1 MATVRKRKAASGKVS
16 YTIRVFCGLNS
27 KAQRIDKSMTW
38 IPPEGM
44 TPKQIEKELER
55 QKVLFEQEVK
65 HGSCNDGNIT
75 FSAFADKWM
84 EEYARPKLA
93 PKTVARYENFLKR
106 IDKAIGH
113 KKLKD
118 IRPLHLNAF
127 YRNLGEKGVKQ
138 DCKGRPIKGATLSP
152 KTIVEHHRLISTI
165 LSYAV
170 KWQLLEINVA
180 QRADP
185 PAIPHTEISI
195 LNEHEIKHLIAL
207 LEEEPMQYR
216 VMIKLLI
223 YTGIRRGELCGLEWK
238 DIDFETGLLRI
249 VRSSQYI
256 GNRTIITKEPKT
268 KAGRREMIL
277 SKSACEM
284 LREYKKWQ
292 NEKRLLVGDEWIDN
306 DRLFTQW
313 DGRPIYPDTISDRFA
328 DFIRKND
335 LPKVTLHS
343 LRHSNATLLIAE
355 GVDVKT
361 VSQRLGHAD
370 VSTTLNIYTHALKSR
385 DIEAAEKLESA
396 LSM

>member
-1 MATVRKRKAASGKVS
+1 
-16 YTIRVFCGLNS
+16 
-27 KAQRIDKSMTW
+27 MTW
-38 IPPEGM
+38 TPPEGM

-65 HGSCNDGNIT
+65 YGTCNDSSIT

-84 EEYARPKLA
+84 EEYARLKLA

-106 IDKAIGH
+106 INKAIGH

-118 IRPLHLNAF
+118 IKPLHLNAF
-127 YRNLGEKGVKQ
+127 YRNLGEAGVKQ
-138 DCKGRPIKGATLSP
+138 DCKGRPIKGARLSP

-170 KWQLLEINVA
+170 KWQLLEMNVA

-185 PAIPHTEISI
+185 PAVPHTEISI
-195 LNEHEIKHLIAL
+195 LDEQEIKRLLAL
-207 LEEEPMQYR
+207 LEAEPMQYK

-223 YTGIRRGELCGLEWK
+223 YTGMRRGELCGLEWK

-256 GNRTIITKEPKT
+256 GNRKIITKEPKT

-277 SKSACEM
+277 SKSALDM
-284 LREYKKWQ
+284 LREYRKWQ
-292 NEKRLLVGDEWIDN
+292 NQKRLQVGEDWIDN

-313 DGRPIYPDTISDRFA
+313 NGVPIYPDTISDRFA
-328 DFIRKND
+328 NFIKKHD

-355 GVDVKT
+355 GVDVRT

-370 VSTTLNIYTHALKSR
+370 VSTTLNIYTHALQSR
-385 DIEAAEKLESA
+385 DKEAAERLEQA
-396 LSM
+396 LSI

>member
-1 MATVRKRKAASGKVS
+1 MATVRKRVGVSGKVS

-27 KAQRIDKSMTW
+27 RAQRIDKSMTW
-38 IPPEGM
+38 SPPEGM

-65 HGSCNDGNIT
+65 YGIYHDGNIT
-75 FSAFADKWM
+75 FSSFADKWM
-84 EEYARPKLA
+84 EEYAKPKLA

-106 IDKAIGH
+106 INKAIGH

-118 IRPLHLNAF
+118 IKPLHLNAF
-127 YRNLGEKGVKQ
+127 YRNLGEEGVKQ
-138 DCKGRPIKGATLSP
+138 DCKGRSIKGATLSP

-170 KWQLLEINVA
+170 KWQLLEMNVA

-185 PAIPHTEISI
+185 PAVPHTEISI
-195 LNEHEIKHLIAL
+195 LDEQEIKHLLAL
-207 LEEEPMQYR
+207 LEEEPMQYK

-223 YTGIRRGELCGLEWK
+223 YTGMRRGELCGLEWK

-256 GNRTIITKEPKT
+256 GNRKIITKEPKT

-277 SKSACEM
+277 SKSAIDM
-284 LREYKKWQ
+284 LREYRKWQ
-292 NEKRLLVGDEWIDN
+292 NQKRLQVGEDWIDN

-313 DGRPIYPDTISDRFA
+313 NGVPIYPDTISDRFA
-328 DFIRKND
+328 NFIKKHD

-370 VSTTLNIYTHALKSR
+370 VSTTLNIYTHALQSR
-385 DIEAAEKLESA
+385 DKEAAERLEQA
-396 LSM
+396 LSI